1 MAQQNNKLDQ
11 SLIEF
16 VTQQQKLNDFEVKIP
31 QESVK
36 DFDPIEYGNNLIEI
50 EYTKHIESFL
60 KAYNLGNKLG
70 KELSKNAKKI

>member
-1 MAQQNNKLDQ
+1 MDQ
-11 SLIEF
+11 SLINF

-36 DFDPIEYGNNLIEI
+36 NFDPVGYGNNLIEI
-50 EYTKHIESFL
+50 EYTKHIKSFL

-70 KELSKNAKKI
+70 KELSKNA

>member
-36 DFDPIEYGNNLIEI
+36 NFDPIEYGNNLIEI
-50 EYTKHIESFL
+50 EFTKNVELFK
-60 KAYNLGNKLG
+60 KAYSLGNKLG
-70 KELSKNAKKI
+70 KELSKNAK

>member
-16 VTQQQKLNDFEVKIP
+16 VKQQQKLNDFEVKIP
-31 QESVK
+31 QESIK
-36 DFDPIEYGNNLIEI
+36 NFDPIEYGNNLIEI
-50 EYTKHIESFL
+50 EYTKHIKSFL

-70 KELSKNAKKI
+70 KELSKNAKI

>member
-1 MAQQNNKLDQ
+1 MAQNNKLDQ
-11 SLIEF
+11 FLIEF

-31 QESVK
+31 KGSIK

-50 EYTKHIESFL
+50 EFTKHIKTFE

-70 KELSKNAKKI
+70 KELSKNAK